1 MKCYQLTYLI
11 NPEVGEKQLQDVV
24 SQINDFIRKEG
35 GVIEKED
42 KPIKK
47 RLGYLIEKRQ
57 VAFLVSLVFLFDSQ
71 KLSNLEILLKENSQ
85 IIRHLLLVK
94 LPISQKPRRREK
106 VAPLLVEKSKP
117 EKVELKEIEKKLK
130 EILGE

>member
-57 VAFLVSLVFLFDSQ
+57 VGLLVSLVFLFDSQ

>member
-85 IIRHLLLVK
+85 IIRHLLL
-94 LPISQKPRRREK
+94 
-106 VAPLLVEKSKP
+106 LL
-117 EKVELKEIEKKLK
+117 
-130 EILGE
+130 